1 MGMYYAQDGSFTST
15 LDIRPKGFFTKYT
28 KKLNK
33 KNKQEGYNKY
43 NEYDEYDDDYY
54 LNLDI
59 SYSDFMRV
67 CNLLNTDKKD
77 TTAAIIIQKWW
88 KLIKYNQR
96 KKYINAAIIIQRWW
110 KHIKKD
116 KNNKISIWDFLFFL

>member
-1 MGMYYAQDGSFTST
+1 
-15 LDIRPKGFFTKYT
+15 
-28 KKLNK
+28 
-33 KNKQEGYNKY
+33 
-43 NEYDEYDDDYY
+43 
-54 LNLDI
+54 
-59 SYSDFMRV
+59 MRV

-110 KHIKKD
+110 KHIKKN
-116 KNNKISIWDFLFFL
+116 KNNKFSIWNFLLFL

>member
-33 KNKQEGYNKY
+33 KNKQEGDNKY

-77 TTAAIIIQKWW
+77 KIAAIIIQKWW
-88 KLIKYNQR
+88 KHIKHKRY
-96 KKYINAAIIIQRWW
+96 KKNNSAAIIIQRWW
-110 KHIKKD
+110 RNIKKN
-116 KNNKISIWDFLFFL
+116 KNNKFSIWNFLLFL